1 MMLSA
6 VGDTVASG
14 PILIAATIAVAAGLV
29 SFFSP
34 CLVPLLPGYLSY
46 VSGIAGADIAGHR
59 ARVTVGASLFVV
71 GFSAVFISYGAIFGA
86 IGFRLLQ
93 YQETINVVLG
103 LVTTGLGLGFIG
115 LTRFGQQSLRF
126 TSIPRIGVAAAP
138 LLGAMFGVGWT
149 PCLGPTLAT
158 VLSMATSEADA
169 GRGAFLTAMYCIG
182 LGVPFIV
189 AAVAYRRML
198 GAVGWVRR
206 HQRTI
211 QVIGGLLMIVVGVL
225 LLTGLWQTLIT
236 QLQTWALGYVAPL

>member
-1 MMLSA
+1 MISA
-6 VGDTVASG
+6 VGDTVAAG
-14 PILIAATIAVAAGLV
+14 PLLIAAAIAILAGLV

-46 VSGIAGADIAGHR
+46 VSGISGVDIAGHR
-59 ARVTVGASLFVV
+59 ARVTLGASLFVL

-86 IGFRLLQ
+86 IGFRLLEHQ
-93 YQETINVVLG
+93 TTINVVLG
-103 LVTTGLGLGFIG
+103 IVTIGLGLGFIG
-115 LTRFGQQSLRF
+115 LTRFGQQNLRF
-126 TSIPRIGVAAAP
+126 TSVPRIGVAAAP

-169 GRGAFLTAMYCIG
+169 GRGAFLTAMYCVG
-182 LGVPFIV
+182 LGAPFI
-189 AAVAYRRML
+189 AAAMAYRRML

-206 HQRTI
+206 HQRGV
-211 QVIGGLLMIVVGVL
+211 QVAGGIMMILVGVL

-236 QLQTWALGYVAPL
+236 QLQSWALGYVAPL